1 MSLKTK
7 AYKFTA
13 LSLLL
18 APMALSTFQGVTV
31 MATDHG
37 TENPAPAV
45 DPIPVTLHKLLNTN
59 KFDVQNTGDIMTAD
73 KFYTG
78 DTPKMIKL
86 PGVTFAAY
94 DITTVYYR
102 YRAAG
107 MTVKTAVEAIELLS
121 KTFTVEDNGSLMLQ
135 NELVAESAVE
145 TQKTDSNGEAN
156 FSNLEE
162 KSGDK
167 DAVYIFMET
176 DAPDGITQKAN
187 PMVLVL
193 PAYKYDAEGNITDIP
208 LDEINLYPKNSSK
221 LGKLTADKYL
231 QYYDGAEEDK
241 LNEHLINGVQFV
253 IHKEETDINNYKEGD
268 AIFLGPIDG
277 ATGLRPWVTRD
288 KAYIFTTEEVEGKN
302 GQLTADNLAVNNY
315 LLSEIS
321 SSVGVGDKEN
331 TFGKNS
337 TVINREFSIT
347 QNPDGT
353 IVNAALTG
361 TSGGLINDDII
372 IEKDNTG
379 GDFQYGDVESYV
391 ASTVIPRGMA
401 DQITKLDAE
410 DKPVLSPL
418 YTNYSFTDTYS
429 EWLVFD
435 ESSLKVVID
444 AEFDED
450 GNYVTDSGIVLEK
463 DTDYTLDTNTDN
475 TFVVD
480 FPTPYDTLGEHAGKE
495 ISLIYA
501 MSLKPGAPADED
513 FNNEIINES
522 DFDSD
527 TDEGEEVYTGGRKFI
542 KVDGHSE
549 TRLNNAQ
556 FNVIRN
562 VIESTE
568 EGDLAYIETLYEN
581 EEGKYEFFEEHATIP
596 SGYTKKV
603 LTSKTVEINDKEV
616 QGVFEIEGLE
626 YGEYELKEIAV
637 PDSSYILPDGTF
649 KFEVSANSY
658 KTADEVK
665 IANFSKGTLPST
677 GGMGTI
683 VFFLVGAVAMTGV
696 VAVSRKKKA

>member
-45 DPIPVTLHKLLNTN
+45 DPIPVTLHKLIFDEENPRPVE
-59 KFDVQNTGDIMTAD
+59 DVQNTGDIMTAD
-73 KFYTG
+73 DFGVTSM
-78 DTPKMIKL
+78 TKL

-94 DITTVYYR
+94 DISAKYYELRAGGRTAAQAVKDIEDMNLTVTDGKLMNGTTV
-102 YRAAG
+102 
-107 MTVKTAVEAIELLS
+107 
-121 KTFTVEDNGSLMLQ
+121 
-135 NELVAESAVE
+135 LVAAPIE
-145 TQKTDSNGEAN
+145 TQVTGTNGEAD
-156 FSNLEE
+156 FESLEK
-162 KSGDK
+162 KSGGK

-221 LGKLTADKYL
+221 LGSLTADKYL

-253 IHKEETDINNYKEGD
+253 IHKAKTDINNYAEDD
-268 AIFLGPIDG
+268 AIFLGPIDR
-277 ATGLRPWVTRD
+277 ATSLRPWVTRD
-288 KAYIFTTEEVEGKN
+288 KAEIFTTKEVEGKN
-302 GQLTADNLAVNNY
+302 GQLTAGNLAVNNY

-321 SSVGVGDKEN
+321 SSVTVGNEEN
-331 TFGKNS
+331 KFGKNS

-347 QNPDGT
+347 QDEKGA
-353 IVNAALTG
+353 IVDAALTG

-391 ASTVIPRGMA
+391 ASTVIPKGMA
-401 DQITKLDAE
+401 DQITKLNAE

-418 YTNYSFTDTYS
+418 YTNYSFTDTHS
-429 EWLVFD
+429 EWLVLD
-435 ESSLKVVID
+435 QSSLKVVID

-542 KVDGHSE
+542 KYDGHSNA
-549 TRLNNAQ
+549 RLDGAK
-556 FNVIRN
+556 FNIL
-562 VIESTE
+562 SADKTK
-568 EGDLAYIETLYEN
+568 TLYTDGD
-581 EEGKYEFFEEHATIP
+581 GKYHFLSASEVTDDYSIVELESKSEVI
-596 SGYTKKV
+596 SGQ
-603 LTSKTVEINDKEV
+603 TVS
-616 QGVFEIEGLE
+616 GLFEIQGLS
-626 YGEYELKEIAV
+626 YGSYYLKETVA
-637 PDSSYILPDGTF
+637 PGEEYILAEEPFSFTVF
-649 KFEVSANSY
+649 KDSYSLAHDSIQEVR
-658 KTADEVK
+658 

-683 VFFLVGAVAMTGV
+683 VFFLVGAVAMTGI